1 MGNNQIKESMK
12 CFKCNEVALVN
23 LNNENDAIFNIIITM
38 KCINTKCLEQ
48 KKLSLKEYFDHRHSY
63 RSQRILCN
71 NCSKHENEMFVCNK
85 CEELSNKNN
94 IIVYCSKCKVKHE
107 ESNLDHLTFSMNNLN
122 SICVLHRKNYI
133 AFNEENNKN
142 ICEDCINDEDN
153 KEKIIYF
160 DKIKLKEDEIEAL
173 LEKAKL
179 QLAKINSIKMM
190 KLSNDESEK
199 KKFKE
204 YLQNKLYFIELE
216 WLIVGDI
223 VGTPNNYQVIK
234 NIINLLENKYNT
246 IKENEIFNDD
256 DPVGL
261 LIKKIIDEKNK
272 EKKVIITKIDS

>member
-1 MGNNQIKESMK
+1 MVKFI
-12 CFKCNEVALVN
+12 N
-23 LNNENDAIFNIIITM
+23 LILSKQFN
-38 KCINTKCLEQ
+38 
-48 KKLSLKEYFDHRHSY
+48 
-63 RSQRILCN
+63 
-71 NCSKHENEMFVCNK
+71 
-85 CEELSNKNN
+85 
-94 IIVYCSKCKVKHE
+94 
-107 ESNLDHLTFSMNNLN
+107 
-122 SICVLHRKNYI
+122 
-133 AFNEENNKN
+133 
-142 ICEDCINDEDN
+142 INDEDN

-179 QLAKINSIKMM
+179 QLAKINTIKMM